1 MQRRHRSYSLCTV
14 CYCIW
19 LVLEYSR
26 PSWRLGRA
34 GCLRCGFLAYSL
46 ACWDCSPR
54 FARNNN
60 ASLRMESC
68 ALSTLLP
75 AHSNLRASYDAW
87 SRQGHSQMLSRVVGA
102 VDASPPGPT
111 GSNNR
116 AGECNV
122 QDSAAQRARSC
133 PCLKCWNWS
142 SGGAHSNHELT
153 SCATAPQD
161 VYGGGVAA
169 STMAMSVDA

>member
-1 MQRRHRSYSLCTV
+1 MRLLGLLLGLLGLFAPIRAQQQCELKDGIVRPLYIATRPQQSAGLVRS
-14 CYCIW
+14 
-19 LVLEYSR
+19 
-26 PSWRLGRA
+26 
-34 GCLRCGFLAYSL
+34 
-46 ACWDCSPR
+46 
-54 FARNNN
+54 
-60 ASLRMESC
+60 
-68 ALSTLLP
+68 
-75 AHSNLRASYDAW
+75 AHDAW
-87 SRQGHSQMLSRVVGA
+87 SRQGHSQVLSRVVGA

-142 SGGAHSNHELT
+142 SGGAPHSNHELT